1 MPSKPLVGLA
11 LGGGVMRGMAHIGVL
26 RALREAGIAV
36 DMVAGTSAGSIVA
49 ALYASGY
56 NPHQMQEIVEN
67 LKFRDIF
74 DYAPLLGN
82 LFLIAGDTTAGLLRM
97 PYPLRKPLGLMK
109 GKKIDALLNKWL
121 GKTRLFTETKIPL
134 AIVTVDIRNAALVV
148 FLDGNLAIRTILPP
162 ENKFIGDQKISLAVR
177 ASSSVPGLFEP
188 VRMGEHLLVDGGL
201 RDNVPASVLRSM
213 GADIVIAVDVGY
225 DGSSNHRVENIFD
238 IIAQSYE
245 ILMSESIN
253 LKIER
258 YADVVIRPVIKMGP
272 WEFERIGYCIKQGEY
287 ETRKKVTE
295 IKRKIES
302 YPYLK

>member
-1 MPSKPLVGLA
+1 MPSKPLIGLA

-26 RALREAGIAV
+26 RALRDAGIPV

-49 ALYASGY
+49 ALCASGY
-56 NPHQMQEIVEN
+56 SPRQMQEIVET
-67 LKFRDIF
+67 LKTRDIF

-109 GKKIDALLNKWL
+109 GKKFDTLLNKWL
-121 GKTRLFTETKIPL
+121 GKTRLFAETKIPL
-134 AIVTVDIRNAALVV
+134 AIVAVDIRNAAMVV
-148 FLDGNLAIRTILPP
+148 FLDGNLTMRTVLPP
-162 ENKFIGDQKISLAVR
+162 ENKFINDQKISLAVR
-177 ASSSVPGLFEP
+177 ASSSVPGMFEP
-188 VRMGEHLLVDGGL
+188 VRLGDHLLVDGGL

-225 DGSSNHRVENIFD
+225 NGSSTHHVDNIFD
-238 IIAQSYE
+238 VVVQSYE
-245 ILMSESIN
+245 ILMSESMN

-258 YADVVIRPVIKMGP
+258 YADVIIRPVIKMGP
-272 WEFERIGYCIKQGEY
+272 WEFEKIGYCIKQGEL
-287 ETRKKVTE
+287 EARKKLDE

-302 YPYLK
+302 YH